1 MSQQQQDSLR
11 DQSIGE
17 LVGSLSRDL
26 STLVRQEVDLAKAEM
41 SEKGKKAGLGAGM
54 FGGAGVAA
62 HLSLIS
68 LSVTAILILNAWL
81 RDWLAALLV
90 TLFWAAAAGL
100 LAVRGRQELRQLGGP
115 VPEQT
120 KETIKEDIEWA
131 KNPKRSAT
139 R

>member
-1 MSQQQQDSLR
+1 MSDHQDTLR
-11 DQSIGE
+11 DQSVGE
-17 LVGSLSRDL
+17 LVASLSRDL
-26 STLVRQEVDLAKAEM
+26 STLVRQEVELAKVEM

-62 HLSLIS
+62 LLALIS
-68 LSVTAILILNAWL
+68 LSVMAILVLNAWMK
-81 RDWLAALLV
+81 DWLAALIV
-90 TLFWAAAAGL
+90 TLFWGAVAGL
-100 LAVRGRQELRQLGGP
+100 LAMRGRQELQELGSP

>member
-1 MSQQQQDSLR
+1 MAENQETLR

-17 LVGSLSRDL
+17 LVASLSRDL
-26 STLVRQEVDLAKAEM
+26 STLVRQEIELAKVEM
-41 SEKGKKAGLGAGM
+41 AEKGKKAGRGVGM

-62 HLSLIS
+62 LLSLIC
-68 LSVTAILILNAWL
+68 LSVMAILVLNAWM
-81 RDWLAALLV
+81 RDWLAALIV
-90 TLFWAAAAGL
+90 TLVWAAVAGL
-100 LAVRGRQELRQLGGP
+100 LALRGREELRQMGSP

-120 KETIKEDIEWA
+120 QETIKEDIEWA